1 MRPGTLL
8 TFLGGF
14 CWGILQ
20 VWVYIFQLYLRLV
33 NTPSFSPQPYNKLQ
47 VLKCLWFLFFFFLFS
62 QSAVGT
68 GGRARHEQRWFQ
80 GAWQLPIAARR
91 DMYSGAFRH
100 LSRQISAS
108 PNAIAQV
115 ATFSRSPSN
124 LPYGW
129 WRFVAL
135 NTQLLRATVYRDSRE
150 RHARN
155 AHTHTH
161 TQALHRDIDRQQ
173 TGWLFSSL
181 GATSMTTAL
190 CSSPG
195 GDSRAQHPSE
205 KYKNTKIQKPPEM
218 GKKIQKA
225 TSEGSAQWNYRRKM
239 DLINNVTRS

>member
-1 MRPGTLL
+1 MS
-8 TFLGGF
+8 
-14 CWGILQ
+14 
-20 VWVYIFQLYLRLV
+20 LV
-33 NTPSFSPQPYNKLQ
+33 LI
-47 VLKCLWFLFFFFLFS
+47 FLFS
-62 QSAVGT
+62 FLPVS
-68 GGRARHEQRWFQ
+68 GGHRREGPTWATRFQ

-205 KYKNTKIQKPPEM
+205 KNPKIQKPPEM